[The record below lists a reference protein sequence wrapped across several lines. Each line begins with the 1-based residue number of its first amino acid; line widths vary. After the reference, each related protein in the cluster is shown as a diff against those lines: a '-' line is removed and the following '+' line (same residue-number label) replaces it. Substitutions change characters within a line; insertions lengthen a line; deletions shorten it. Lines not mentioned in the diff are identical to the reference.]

1 MRNIIVVIV
10 IFFSVSF
17 ACGMGF
23 PTTNLQYN
31 KPKDYINL
39 EILDYDKSYD
49 CLGDTILQIIYDNLP
64 HSRDLIPDVDLMSVM
79 NVGDLDLIEVHVK
92 YVYRFYGD
100 SLNKFEV
107 DGFDYSWTNYTKGIK
122 CIYDDRKDSV
132 IIFRNLYEN
141 PRYDVMVKS
150 SIHNHGSRREKMDSA
165 LGYIRVLI
173 KEEKVIAIEAVFCY

>member
-1 MRNIIVVIV
+1 M
-10 IFFSVSF
+10 
-17 ACGMGF
+17 
-23 PTTNLQYN
+23 
-31 KPKDYINL
+31 
-39 EILDYDKSYD
+39 
-49 CLGDTILQIIYDNLP
+49 
-64 HSRDLIPDVDLMSVM
+64 
-79 NVGDLDLIEVHVK
+79 
-92 YVYRFYGD
+92 
-100 SLNKFEV
+100 

-150 SIHNHGSRREKMDSA
+150 SIHKHGSLREKMDSA